1 MKKRKGFNHFFMNLW
16 RYKALV
22 LMAVPGML
30 WMIFFFYIPVMANV
44 VAFKNFHI
52 SADGFLAS
60 LRESPWVGWENFKFL
75 FSSDQAFL
83 ITKNTI
89 LYNVAFILLNLL
101 ISVVFAII
109 MSELRNKRLVKVY
122 QTMSLLPYFLSWVI
136 ISYFV
141 YAFLSPD
148 KGIFNQWITGHGGE
162 AVNWYM
168 NRNIG
173 RLSWCSLVHG
183 KGLVITALF
192 TLHLL
197 WESIRL
203 IMKLLWLME
212 LANGSRSNM

>member
-1 MKKRKGFNHFFMNLW
+1 MNLW

-60 LRESPWVGWENFKFL
+60 LRESPWVGWENFKFYFL
-75 FSSDQAFL
+75 RTKHFSSLKIQ
-83 ITKNTI
+83 I
-89 LYNVAFILLNLL
+89 LYNVTFILLNLL

-141 YAFLSPD
+141 YAF
-148 KGIFNQWITGHGGE
+148 
-162 AVNWYM
+162 
-168 NRNIG
+168 
-173 RLSWCSLVHG
+173 
-183 KGLVITALF
+183 
-192 TLHLL
+192 
-197 WESIRL
+197 
-203 IMKLLWLME
+203 
-212 LANGSRSNM
+212 

>member
-89 LYNVAFILLNLL
+89 LYNV
-101 ISVVFAII
+101 
-109 MSELRNKRLVKVY
+109 
-122 QTMSLLPYFLSWVI
+122 
-136 ISYFV
+136 
-141 YAFLSPD
+141 
-148 KGIFNQWITGHGGE
+148 
-162 AVNWYM
+162 
-168 NRNIG
+168 
-173 RLSWCSLVHG
+173 
-183 KGLVITALF
+183 
-192 TLHLL
+192 
-197 WESIRL
+197 
-203 IMKLLWLME
+203 
-212 LANGSRSNM
+212 